1 MTRHPDIG
9 VFLKDSAPLIRLMK
23 GLFVEEATLLNP
35 QECLPRPN
43 RVTVYLSNHGPIT
56 APFPPPILTVEH
68 LLKLGGYEELVA
80 VTLFHW
86 IVEITPGLSPLLK
99 RYLGHST
106 RALRSMEGVTEMMRQ
121 RRFNIIGTAPE
132 GSSSG
137 YYYDEPVGPFTRCG
151 LIVAGLLAGADFVLT
166 AQKGIE
172 HFGRRIPFPGG
183 PKKLPVVGRPNG
195 VQLIN
200 WYPGKRARVTLKYGR
215 YVQRTSPEELAA
227 AGKAERRS
235 LLGAEIQAI
244 HAQLS
249 DQYRSIP

>member
-1 MTRHPDIG
+1 MTQRPDIG
-9 VFLKDSAPLIRLMK
+9 VLLKDSAPLIKIMKRL
-23 GLFVEEATLLNP
+23 FIEEATLLNP
-35 QECLPRPN
+35 EECLPRPD

-68 LLKLGGYEELVA
+68 LLKLGGYDDFVA

-86 IVEITPGLSPLLK
+86 IVEVTPGLSPLLK
-99 RYLGHST
+99 RYMGHST
-106 RALRSMEGVTEMMRQ
+106 RALRTLEGVTEMMRQ

-151 LIVAGLLAGADFVLT
+151 LIVAGLLAGADFILT

-172 HFGRRIPFPGG
+172 HFGRRVPFPGG
-183 PKKLPVVGRPNG
+183 GLKLPVVGRPRG

-200 WYPGKRARVTLKYGR
+200 WYPGKRARVTLRFGR
-215 YVQRTSPEELAA
+215 YVPGTTPEQLARA
-227 AGKAERRS
+227 VKAERRA
-235 LLGAEIQAI
+235 LVGQEIGKI
-244 HAQLS
+244 RAQLNE
-249 DQYRSIP
+249 QYRAIV